1 MEDIRPGIKSE
12 LPQRRQIFNPLSTVE
27 TPRSFASNQGLN
39 FMTKKRVKLSA
50 DTCDPV
56 IFPVIFMKHHAI
68 AEDSTEQHSGF
79 LKTQSISLEATPCKF
94 RVFSYWKTV
103 YAICSLYGGVS
114 SSDKFICLLEA
125 TLPIITYNCR
135 IKVLLHNTQ
144 LYVLLV

>member
-68 AEDSTEQHSGF
+68 AEDATEQHSGF
-79 LKTQSISLEATPCKF
+79 LKTQLEYQF
-94 RVFSYWKTV
+94 
-103 YAICSLYGGVS
+103 GGNTLQIQSVL
-114 SSDKFICLLEA
+114 LLE
-125 TLPIITYNCR
+125 NCICYMLSVWWR
-135 IKVLLHNTQ
+135 FF
-144 LYVLLV
+144 